1 MTEFHEIEDKKLNV
15 VIDGVEKECDIL
27 FTYDA
32 DGLDV
37 TYVGYTDGSVDEKG
51 IPNIYTS
58 KYSILDP
65 SKLEA
70 ITDPEE
76 KALMDDV
83 LKQIIEQFK

>member
-15 VIDGVEKECDIL
+15 IIDGVEKECDVL

-37 TYVGYTDGSVDEKG
+37 TYVGYTDGTVDENG

-58 KYSILDP
+58 KHSILDP
-65 SKLEA
+65 GKLEA

-76 KALMDDV
+76 IALMKDV
-83 LKQIIEQFK
+83 VAQIIEQYK